1 MSDLA
6 ERQSAFLRSIL
17 DEDAP
22 LPSGWGNSQAAGMA
36 VYRGNYRSALMG
48 ALAVFS
54 GAQLLMLGIIGEYV
68 GRAFLTVSGKPQS
81 LVRSVVGNEG
91 RLA

>member
-1 MSDLA
+1 
-6 ERQSAFLRSIL
+6 
-17 DEDAP
+17 
-22 LPSGWGNSQAAGMA
+22 
-36 VYRGNYRSALMG
+36 MG

-91 RLA
+91 RPA